1 MLLALVVVM
10 SFTACVQAGDK
21 TADPTTKATEP
32 TNEEP
37 SEPTGEDDT
46 PTTATVM
53 TYEEF
58 MAADIEADVCI
69 ETYVQACRGWWN
81 DTICVYAQGP
91 DGGYFMYDMACSEAD
106 AAKLVPGTKIR
117 VTGEKAIYD
126 GEVEIIKATFE
137 FVEDGDTYVA
147 EAIDATEMTAEEL
160 EANMNK
166 LAYFNGL
173 TVEAITYKNDE
184 PGDDIYVTLK
194 KGETTYDFCVE
205 VYLTGTDSEV
215 YTTVGTLKA
224 GDVVNV
230 TGFLYW
236 YNAVNTHITA
246 IELAA

>member
-1 MLLALVVVM
+1 MKKLLALLLALVMVM
-10 SFTACVQAGDK
+10 ALAACGGTGA
-21 TADPTTKATEP
+21 TTPSNDGTEGTTEATDATE
-32 TNEEP
+32 EV
-37 SEPTGEDDT
+37 
-46 PTTATVM
+46 TVM
-53 TYEEF
+53 TYEEY
-58 MAADIEADVCI
+58 MAAEEKAQVVI

-117 VTGEKAIYD
+117 VTGTKAIYD
-126 GEVEIIKATFE
+126 GEIEIVDGTFE

-147 EAIDATEMTAEEL
+147 EALDATEMTAEEL

-166 LAYFNGL
+166 LAYFTGL
-173 TVEAITYKNDE
+173 TVEKVTFKNDE
-184 PGDDIYVTLK
+184 PGDDIYVSLK

-205 VYLTGTDSEV
+205 VYLTGTETDVYKTVSE
-215 YTTVGTLKA
+215 LQA
-224 GDVVNV
+224 GDVVDV

-246 IELAA
+246 IEKTA